1 MASNNTMGAAGM
13 SAQTLWQGSSKGY
26 FFPPAGAQ
34 KVITDV
40 TTSSQRAGA
49 LGKLGFCFGV
59 GIIFG
64 SVLGGV
70 LSTKFG

>member
-1 MASNNTMGAAGM
+1 MGTAGASV
-13 SAQTLWQGSSKGY
+13 QTLW
-26 FFPPAGAQ
+26 FDIFPPAGAQ

-40 TTSSQRAGA
+40 TTPSQRAGA

-59 GIIFG
+59 GIITG
-64 SVLGGV
+64 STVGGV